1 MIEPRLI
8 RWSRHAGNGDLDLT
22 LEPPFAG
29 RWAPAHIRIHFR
41 TITGSPTS
49 TTATLVI
56 SLHSDRSERGVEWDV
71 VIDEDI
77 VGVPQDY
84 FFRLRTVEEAG
95 GYTFDARDRLKFA
108 WTNPDSTGKIGWGL
122 EVGFAPME

>member
-1 MIEPRLI
+1 MIDPRLI
-8 RWSRHAGNGDLDLT
+8 RWARHSGNGNIDLT
-22 LEPPFAG
+22 LDPPFTG

-49 TTATLVI
+49 TTAPLTI
-56 SLHSDRSERGVEWDV
+56 SLDSNEGVEWDV
-71 VIDEDI
+71 VIDRDI
-77 VGVPQDY
+77 VGLPEDY
-84 FFRLRTVEEAG
+84 FFRLRTVEESA